1 MDASPTDAELLWGET
16 LQEVAGRAAH
26 ELKGALNGVS
36 VNLEVVRGRA
46 AQPEQPATAVAR
58 FAASA
63 ATQLDHVIEMNE
75 ALLALARRPRAPV
88 DVAGTLRHLAALLEP
103 GARAS
108 GTTLTVDAAAEA
120 LSASTEAAPAAVRT
134 VLARLLLGVIE
145 AGGGTVRLRADDGG
159 VAVDAVAS
167 RGPVRADPQLEA
179 ASALAGIRR
188 TGDGMA
194 LTLTFPGPAAE
205 PAHRGTATHRIA

>member
-1 MDASPTDAELLWGET
+1 MAPAPADAESLWVET

-46 AQPEQPATAVAR
+46 AQPEQPASAVER

-63 ATQLDHVIEMNE
+63 AKQLDHVIEMNE

-88 DVAGTLRHLAALLEP
+88 DVAGTLRHLAALLVP
-103 GARAS
+103 GATAS
-108 GTTLTVDAAAEA
+108 GVALTVDASAEGLAANA
-120 LSASTEAAPAAVRT
+120 DGSPAAVRT
-134 VLARLLLGVIE
+134 ALARLLLDVLE
-145 AGGGTVRLRADDGG
+145 AGGGSVRLRTADGG

-167 RGPVRADPQLEA
+167 RGPLRADARMEA
-179 ASALAGIRR
+179 ASALAGIRC
-188 TGDGMA
+188 TTNDMA

-205 PAHRGTATHRIA
+205 LAHEGRTTHRTA